1 LRHYA
6 LAIAVNG
13 ALMGASV
20 LRLAPPIATATL
32 HHAFAF
38 FLLQDSLR
46 LARPARTVAASAT
59 KEMSH
64 GMD

>member
-1 LRHYA
+1 
-6 LAIAVNG
+6 
-13 ALMGASV
+13 V
-20 LRLAPPIATATL
+20 LKLAPPIATATL

-46 LARPARTVAASAT
+46 LARRARAVAASPT
-59 KEMSH
+59 EELNH